1 MSGIIMK
8 PTTKILYMYHVRRSA
23 LIFSGETKMV
33 KLDFMERVGHKLYFN
48 QIMQAVNFLQ
58 M

>member
-1 MSGIIMK
+1 MSDIIMK
-8 PTTKILYMYHVRRSA
+8 PATKILYMYHMRGSA
-23 LIFSGETKMV
+23 LSFSGETKMV
-33 KLDFMERVGHKLYFN
+33 ELDFMERGGHKLYFN